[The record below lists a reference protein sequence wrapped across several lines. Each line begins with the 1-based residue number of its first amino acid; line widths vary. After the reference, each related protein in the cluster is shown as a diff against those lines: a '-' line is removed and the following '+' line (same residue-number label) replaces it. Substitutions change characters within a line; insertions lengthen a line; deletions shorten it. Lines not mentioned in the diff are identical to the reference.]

1 MTKEHNRWV
10 AALLLAALLMGLS
23 FACCRMVYETNDDS
37 SIVAAASGAVTG
49 TPYAGNGFTS
59 YLYGSFLAGLFRLV
73 PSLPWHAII
82 LLGLIYLSLSALIRS
97 YLTVCSDK
105 NIPCRVALVLFAAL
119 YVGVLL
125 PYVVMLQFT
134 TVPALAASAGSCLLL
149 TSWKNAREQKSS
161 VLLGFL
167 LLFCALLLRVQSGW
181 VSLPLLLMFGISY
194 AFEHRSRGKGIAVVC
209 IAVAIGYGL
218 LTVFDSMLYQWSDP
232 TWAIFDEFNALH
244 GSLLD
249 YNNTDLATQASH
261 KLEIWTPWLTY
272 MVRDWYMLDARMTV
286 ENLSA
291 LLGMM
296 ETLRPSFSVFSILKA
311 SGSLL
316 LHYPIFSL
324 SLVGISLFALYASIR
339 LLSRKR
345 YWAVLRMLGIYA
357 YLIVF
362 VAYFYGVLGRMPMR
376 AAFTA
381 GCPCY
386 TLLVL
391 NGLEAFEPSQRTE
404 RSILR
409 PVVLAATLALCIA
422 TPVLRGNSF
431 VPLRWEDQ
439 LQDRMRHSSEVICE
453 YVTREDNAD
462 TLYLTDV
469 TMDFSPSFVYGDQL
483 PSNLLSWRCG
493 MYHSPLYQEKLRQ
506 FGYDRFT
513 TENLFDE
520 NVLLLVQDGSAL
532 SLLTGYLEDDYSP
545 VSVETVDQ
553 GECFTVYRLKW
564 V

>member
-1 MTKEHNRWV
+1 MTKERNRWV

-59 YLYGSFLAGLFRLV
+59 YLYGSLLAGLFRLF
-73 PSLPWHAII
+73 PSFPWHAF
-82 LLGLIYLSLSALIRS
+82 LLLALIYLSLSALIRS
-97 YLTVCSDK
+97 YLTVCAEQ
-105 NIPCRVALVLFAAL
+105 NISCKIALVLFAAL

-134 TVPALAASAGSCLLL
+134 TVPALAASAGICLLL
-149 TSWKNAREQKSS
+149 TSWKNVRNQMFA

-167 LLFCALLLRVQSGW
+167 LLFCSLLLRVQSAW
-181 VSLPLLLMFGISY
+181 VALPLLLMFGISY
-194 AFEHRSRGKGIAVVC
+194 AFESRRYGKGIVVVC
-209 IAVAIGYGL
+209 IAIAVGYGL
-218 LTVFDSMLYQWSDP
+218 FTVFDSMLYQWSDP
-232 TWAIFDEFNALH
+232 AWAVFDEFNALH

-261 KLEIWTPWLTY
+261 ELEAWTPWLTY
-272 MVRDWYMLDARMTV
+272 MVRDWYMLDERMTV
-286 ENLSA
+286 ENLSE
-291 LLGMM
+291 LLGVM

-311 SGSLL
+311 AGSLL

-324 SLVGISLFALYASIR
+324 SLVGVSLFALYASIR

-345 YWAVLRMLGIYA
+345 YWSVLRMLGIYV

-391 NGLEAFEPSQRTE
+391 NGLEAFEPSHRKE
-404 RSILR
+404 CSVLH
-409 PVVLAATLALCIA
+409 PVVLAATLALCVA

-431 VPLRWEDQ
+431 VPLRWEEQ
-439 LQDRMRHSSEVICE
+439 LQDRTRYSSEVICE
-453 YVTREDNAD
+453 YVTREENAG

-469 TMDFSPSFVYGDQL
+469 TMDFAPSFVYGDQL

-506 FGYDRFT
+506 YGYDRFT
-513 TENLFDE
+513 TENLFDDD
-520 NVLLLVQDGSAL
+520 VLLLVQDGSAL
-532 SLLTGYLEDDYSP
+532 SLLTSYLEKDYSP
-545 VSVETVDQ
+545 VSLETIDQ

-564 V
+564 L